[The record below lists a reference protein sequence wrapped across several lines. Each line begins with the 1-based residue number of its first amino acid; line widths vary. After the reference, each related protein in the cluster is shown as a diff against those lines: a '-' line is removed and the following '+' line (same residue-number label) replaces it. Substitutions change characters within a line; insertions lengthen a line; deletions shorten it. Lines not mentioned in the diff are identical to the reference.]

1 MAMRRILADGA
12 FDQVAIDLMI
22 EAYDAICE
30 QLRIAERKHDPANET
45 VALAVLDL
53 VRDGERD
60 VQRIKRLVVQS
71 IQSSKTK
78 TLTALPSKSS
88 K

>member
-12 FDQVAIDLMI
+12 FDQVAIDLMS

-30 QLRIAERKHDPANET
+30 QLRIAEHKHDPANET

-71 IQSSKTK
+71 IQFSKTK